1 MLASRNPHDPDRRGP
16 SPTLAALVLAA
27 IIVLLAGFLYFRP
40 KPEGAIDKG
49 TSPAAAP
56 R

>member
-1 MLASRNPHDPDRRGP
+1 MLVIVMV
-16 SPTLAALVLAA
+16 TLMIL
-27 IIVLLAGFLYFRP
+27 LLAGFLYFRP

-49 TSPAAAP
+49 SSPAAAP